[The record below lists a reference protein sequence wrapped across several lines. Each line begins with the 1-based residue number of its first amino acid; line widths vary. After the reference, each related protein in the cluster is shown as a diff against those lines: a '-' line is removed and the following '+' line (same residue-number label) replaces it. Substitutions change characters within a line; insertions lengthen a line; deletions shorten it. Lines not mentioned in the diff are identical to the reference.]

1 MTVEE
6 WIEAYRR
13 AWEERDA
20 DAAAALFSE
29 DAEYRTHPFLDPNLG
44 RNSVRSYWTDVT
56 STQANVAVRM
66 GRPFRDADRV
76 AVEFWTT
83 MENAGT
89 EVTLTGCMLLR
100 FDGNGLCSAL
110 REYWFFEEG
119 TKPPHPGWG
128 E

>member
-13 AWEERDA
+13 SWEERNA

-44 RNSVRSYWTDVT
+44 RDGVRSYWTDVT
-56 STQANVAVRM
+56 STQANVAVRL

-83 MENAGT
+83 MGT
-89 EVTLTGCMLLR
+89 AAPEVRSQGALLR
-100 FDGNGLCSAL
+100 GSGGNG
-110 REYWFFEEG
+110 R
-119 TKPPHPGWG
+119 
-128 E
+128 

>member
-6 WIEAYRR
+6 WVEGYQR

-20 DAAAALFSE
+20 DAAAVLFSE
-29 DAEYRTHPFLDPNLG
+29 DAEYRTHPFLDVHRG
-44 RNSVRSYWTDVT
+44 RDGVRSYWSEVT
-56 STQANVAVRM
+56 STQSNVSVRT
-66 GRPFRDADRV
+66 GRPFRDGDRV

-83 MENAGT
+83 MDNAGA
-89 EVTLTGCMLLR
+89 EVTLTGCLLLR
-100 FDGNGLCSAL
+100 FDGAGLCSAL

-119 TKPPHPGWG
+119 KKQPHPGWG